1 MKENYIDKIFN
12 EECLQGL
19 KSLPDNSIDCCVT
32 SPPYYALRDY
42 GTGHWEGGDPNCPHY
57 RTSKVSENTATGHKA
72 MMDSGH
78 PVGDA
83 IYKSVCPLCGAIRV
97 DEQIGLEETP
107 EEYIRKLTEVF
118 MEVHRVLKPEG
129 TLWLNIG
136 DSYVSKP
143 KSNYNGKGQG
153 LNDKSY
159 GTGDTTLGY
168 KEQSERFKALLGN
181 YKNKDLIG
189 IPWMLAFSLRNAG
202 WYLRQDII
210 WCLSGGA
217 YVYVK
222 SQKGVMPMMIKDLV
236 RLDPKTIQLW
246 NGNEWVNVLG
256 YGESN
261 DTSEKIEIVLRS
273 GERIGCT
280 GGHKWVLSD
289 NKEVLAKN
297 LRVGDIL
304 KSCALPNQEEHKPSF
319 FNKDLLWFLGLY
331 LAEGSLSDD
340 CIQIALNVDELS
352 WVDRITSAANHLGGS
367 CTHTIDGNKLNVRVY
382 SQVLLAVLHQYIG
395 GHNAKTKHLNNICWQ
410 MPNDWLREIVVGYLD
425 GDGHFDTDNNRIRL
439 GFTRNYDLER
449 DLRVLASRLGA
460 TITLKQTFSY
470 IKDKKYPSFKGE
482 WRWKNS
488 NHFNVKDRAE
498 IVDIRKSRARHF
510 YDIAVDS
517 EDHLFSLASGILTH
531 NCKPNPMP
539 EPVKDRCVKSHEYI
553 FLMSKSQRYY
563 FDYEAIQEPAVS
575 SEKPRIFGA
584 KKQEGTMRNDIGNVY
599 KPTTKIKFGGNK
611 YGDNNDKHFQTY
623 SGKEWQPQ
631 YNEEMVMVR
640 NKRDVWSVNVK
651 PDSVAHFATYPEEL
665 ITPCILAGC
674 PSGGLVLDP
683 FMGSGTTARVARK
696 LNRHYVGFELNAEY
710 CKIIEKKIQVEGDLF
725 Y

>member
-1 MKENYIDKIFN
+1 MKENYIDEIFN

-57 RTSKVSENTATGHKA
+57 RTSKVRENTATGHKA

-153 LNDKSY
+153 LNDMSY

-189 IPWMLAFSLRNAG
+189 IPWLLAFSLRNAG

-210 WCLSGGA
+210 WE
-217 YVYVK
+217 
-222 SQKGVMPMMIKDLV
+222 KG
-236 RLDPKTIQLW
+236 
-246 NGNEWVNVLG
+246 
-256 YGESN
+256 
-261 DTSEKIEIVLRS
+261 
-273 GERIGCT
+273 
-280 GGHKWVLSD
+280 
-289 NKEVLAKN
+289 
-297 LRVGDIL
+297 
-304 KSCALPNQEEHKPSF
+304 
-319 FNKDLLWFLGLY
+319 
-331 LAEGSLSDD
+331 
-340 CIQIALNVDELS
+340 
-352 WVDRITSAANHLGGS
+352 
-367 CTHTIDGNKLNVRVY
+367 
-382 SQVLLAVLHQYIG
+382 
-395 GHNAKTKHLNNICWQ
+395 
-410 MPNDWLREIVVGYLD
+410 
-425 GDGHFDTDNNRIRL
+425 
-439 GFTRNYDLER
+439 
-449 DLRVLASRLGA
+449 
-460 TITLKQTFSY
+460 
-470 IKDKKYPSFKGE
+470 
-482 WRWKNS
+482 
-488 NHFNVKDRAE
+488 
-498 IVDIRKSRARHF
+498 
-510 YDIAVDS
+510 
-517 EDHLFSLASGILTH
+517 
-531 NCKPNPMP
+531 NPMP

-674 PSGGLVLDP
+674 PSGGVVLDP